1 MADYLSLARLLQSG
15 FWRARAGTFGE
26 CQTKTPP
33 ERAIWATRAGF
44 REPSSAISSETR
56 FLMKGSAQETH
67 GRARGSSR
75 NLRHEQRSWKPPL
88 FQDVRSERG
97 TEICACTLTLCKW
110 QAEPCCAVANR
121 DLSS

>member
-15 FWRARAGTFGE
+15 FWRARDGTFGE

-67 GRARGSSR
+67 GCARGSSR
-75 NLRHEQRSWKPPL
+75 NVRHEKPIAHAFLEAASVSGCPL
-88 FQDVRSERG
+88 RAR
-97 TEICACTLTLCKW
+97 
-110 QAEPCCAVANR
+110 NR
-121 DLSS
+121 DLRLHVNLVQMAGGALPCSRE

>member
-15 FWRARAGTFGE
+15 FWRARDGTFSE

-75 NLRHEQRSWKPPL
+75 NLRHEQPI
-88 FQDVRSERG
+88 G
-97 TEICACTLTLCKW
+97 HTLL
-110 QAEPCCAVANR
+110 EMPDHPCFAAG
-121 DLSS
+121 

>member
-75 NLRHEQRSWKPPL
+75 NLRHEQPVGHTFLRASGALTDWTPRAGAGCPRSLARPAA
-88 FQDVRSERG
+88 R
-97 TEICACTLTLCKW
+97 
-110 QAEPCCAVANR
+110 
-121 DLSS
+121 

>member
-75 NLRHEQRSWKPPL
+75 NLRHEQPVGHALLEAASVSGCPL
-88 FQDVRSERG
+88 GAR
-97 TEICACTLTLCKW
+97 
-110 QAEPCCAVANR
+110 NR
-121 DLSS
+121 DLRLHVNLVQMAGGALLCSRE